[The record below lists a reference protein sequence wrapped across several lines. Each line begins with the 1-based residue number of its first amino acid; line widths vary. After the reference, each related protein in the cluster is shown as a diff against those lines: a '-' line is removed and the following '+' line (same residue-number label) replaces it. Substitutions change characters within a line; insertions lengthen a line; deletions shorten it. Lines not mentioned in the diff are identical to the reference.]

1 MNILLIECQMDKH
14 LILNLLYTCVNR
26 HGATHVNH
34 VIRTDWVDAFRQEI
48 RLRLNSVGA
57 ADTRVL

>member
-1 MNILLIECQMDKH
+1 MCAQDNNKRFVCMNILLIECQMDKH

-34 VIRTDWVDAFRQEI
+34 VIRTD
-48 RLRLNSVGA
+48 
-57 ADTRVL
+57 